1 MGYLPIFL
9 YLASFIFLFLLV
21 VNNSIKSK
29 RKQYQASLDDLAS
42 RLQGYAVKDAG
53 ENLVA
58 PAVTLEQ
65 AEHQIQE
72 LKTKSNPDKQEEA
85 AYLAQLRLALGRVKQ
100 QQYWYNNMVRT
111 KPYSFVARIFGHKP
125 L

>member
-29 RKQYQASLDDLAS
+29 KKQYHTALDDLAV
-42 RLQGYAVKDAG
+42 RLQGYAGKTAG
-53 ENLVA
+53 GNTAA

-65 AEHQIQE
+65 AELQYQQ
-72 LKTKSNPDKQEEA
+72 LKASAGHEKQA
-85 AYLAQLRLALGRVKQ
+85 VAQLNQLKLALGRVRQ

-111 KPYSFVARIFGHKP
+111 KPYSFVARLFGHRP

>member
-29 RKQYQASLDDLAS
+29 RKQYQASLDDLSS
-42 RLQGYAVKDAG
+42 RLQGYAVRAAG
-53 ENLVA
+53 AHVIA

-65 AEHQIQE
+65 AEHRFQE
-72 LKTKSNPDKQEEA
+72 LKSMSDPYNQEEA
-85 AYLAQLRLALGRVKQ
+85 ASLTQLRLALGRVKQ

>member
-9 YLASFIFLFLLV
+9 YVASFIFLFLLV

-29 RKQYQASLDDLAS
+29 RKQYQASLDDLAT
-42 RLQGYAVKDAG
+42 RFQGYPVKATAA
-53 ENLVA
+53 NTA
-58 PAVTLEQ
+58 TPAFSLEQ
-65 AEHQIQE
+65 AERQLQE
-72 LKTKSNPDKQEEA
+72 LKAKSDPEKQEEA
-85 AYLAQLRLALGRVKQ
+85 AYLAQLRLALGRVRQ

-111 KPYSFVARIFGHKP
+111 KPYSFVAKIFGHRT